1 MKLTYKAAGL
11 ITALLGAAVL
21 TSCSDFFQGKIPM
34 DADLSHGSLSGLL
47 TPEENVTELAAPEEL
62 FASQGLYAGKISL
75 TWKEVPGAT
84 SYKIWRIVKTSNEAP
99 ETEEFTELL
108 KEVYDSVAYE
118 DIVLRNPTATSE
130 EYGNFYFYCVTAEN
144 ISQNLQSAYS
154 SPATGWLMPAPKN
167 VEATKGES
175 AEDVIVSWD
184 SVPGANSYSVW
195 RTTNAAGYGMTKIAA
210 VPSNHTAYKNVMLS
224 NEQGTEFYYQ
234 IVAQIGTNSS
244 APSSLAMGYSLM
256 DGAPQAVENVRVIN
270 GIGTD
275 KTRLNI
281 SWDAGV
287 PASDE
292 GTITYSVY
300 RTSSEDSVYLL
311 VAEGIK
317 ADEDGEPSYT
327 DRPDKT
333 GVYYYYFVQ
342 VVETKPD
349 ELGEGTVTLKST
361 FSKSGP
367 TSDNPA
373 FGCLISPPSSVDCED
388 ADSEGMS
395 KLRWTPAVGSEIDG
409 VEFKY
414 HIYGSETKS
423 SWDVLESAQPSQEG
437 AFFVC
442 EVPRYTFYMIRTYNP
457 AVGIESVNS
466 DMASPS
472 PNAPTNVQ
480 ASKTANLPGY
490 SPNKNGVYPVR
501 ITWNPPADDNIPSGY
516 YVYRSTKP
524 DSAFMN
530 LTPTKPV
537 SGTEYIDINDV
548 AKVGTYYYYKVVSL
562 NSLNQGNKSNDPAND
577 PEHNARGY
585 GAITAEQWFR
595 EYDKDITSSQKK
607 IGKMNVSS
615 DTDKIGTDSAVG
627 KISGRVD
634 YETSAK
640 NLIAAAGGLTIY
652 IKYTNYAD
660 RPMPDDD
667 TKGYFILNG
676 NTDTKIE
683 NVGSQ
688 SGHMENTVSVTG
700 MYPGSSNYNNIKI
713 TGGAAA
719 GGYNAVT
726 TKDLEGN
733 IIFDSVPIDW
743 TVGNDQ

>member
-1 MKLTYKAAGL
+1 MEKTEMRLIQKTAGVV
-11 ITALLGAAVL
+11 AAVAVAMTL
-21 TSCSDFFQGKIPM
+21 FSCADFFQGKIPM

-47 TPEENVTELAAPEEL
+47 TPEEKVTELAAPEEL

-84 SYKIWRIVKTSNEAP
+84 SYKIWRIVKTGNETP

-108 KEVYDSVAYE
+108 KEVYGSVAYE

-144 ISQNLQSAYS
+144 ISQNLQSPYS
-154 SPATGWLMPAPKN
+154 VPAAGWLMPAPKN
-167 VEATKGES
+167 IEATKGES
-175 AEDVIVSWD
+175 AEDVTVSWD
-184 SVPGANSYSVW
+184 SVPNANSYAVW
-195 RTTNAAGYGMTKIAA
+195 RTTNSAGYGMSKIAD
-210 VPSNHTAYKNVMLS
+210 VPSNHTAYKNVMLA

-234 IVAQIGTNSS
+234 ITAQIGANSS

-275 KTRLNI
+275 KTRLTVV
-281 SWDAGV
+281 WDEGV

-317 ADEDGEPSYT
+317 AAGEPSYT
-327 DRPDKT
+327 DKPDKT

-349 ELGEGTVTLKST
+349 ELGEGTVSLKST

-367 TSDNPA
+367 TSENPA
-373 FGCLISPPSSVDCED
+373 FGCLISPPSSVNCED
-388 ADSEGMS
+388 ADSEDMS
-395 KLRWTPAVGSEIDG
+395 KLKWTPAIGSEIEG

-423 SWDVLESAQPSQEG
+423 SWAVLESAQPSQEG

-466 DMASPS
+466 GMVSPS
-472 PNAPTNVQ
+472 PNAPKNVR
-480 ASKTANLPGY
+480 ASKTENLTMY

-501 ITWNPPADDNIPSGY
+501 ITWEAPAGDDISY
-516 YVYRSTKP
+516 YVYRSAKP
-524 DSAFMN
+524 DSAFMK
-530 LTPTKPV
+530 LTSKPILE
-537 SGTEYIDINDV
+537 TEYIDVNDT

-562 NSLNQGNKSNDPAND
+562 NSLGQGNKSNDPAND

-640 NLIAAAGGLTIY
+640 TLIAAAGGLTIY